1 MKKLLS
7 YILVLALSLPLMAQ
21 ETQEVEVIKK
31 DGKTTVKVDGK
42 EVKGGKVKI
51 VRQHD
56 QGDMKAWKQRGD
68 MRRGGMDMRDKRMMM
83 AKRKKMQKKRF
94 WRSAVRVVVIGG
106 VAYYIGYTQGQKHEH
121 KRGWNKKPPMGDRK

>member
-42 EVKGGKVKI
+42 EVKDGKVKI
-51 VRQHD
+51 VRQHQKGD
-56 QGDMKAWKQRGD
+56 WNRGDMKRGD
-68 MRRGGMDMRDKRMMM
+68 M
-83 AKRKKMQKKRF
+83 AKRKEMRKKRF
-94 WRSAVRVVVIGG
+94 WRSVVRVVVIGG
-106 VAYYIGYTQGQKHEH
+106 VAYYIGYTQGQKNNH
-121 KRGWNKKPPMGDRK
+121 KHKHGWNKPMPRGEK

>member
-42 EVKGGKVKI
+42 EVKDGKVKI
-51 VRQHD
+51 VRQHQKGD
-56 QGDMKAWKQRGD
+56 WNRGDMKRGD
-68 MRRGGMDMRDKRMMM
+68 M
-83 AKRKKMQKKRF
+83 AKRKEMRKKRF
-94 WRSAVRVVVIGG
+94 WRSAIRVVVIGG
-106 VAYYIGYTQGQKHEH
+106 VAYYIGYTQGQKNNH
-121 KRGWNKKPPMGDRK
+121 KHKHGWNKPMPRGEK

>member
-51 VRQHD
+51 VRQHQKGD
-56 QGDMKAWKQRGD
+56 WNRGDMKRGD
-68 MRRGGMDMRDKRMMM
+68 M
-83 AKRKKMQKKRF
+83 AKRKEMRKKRF
-94 WRSAVRVVVIGG
+94 WRSVVRVVVIGG
-106 VAYYIGYTQGQKHEH
+106 VAYYIGYTQGQKNNH
-121 KRGWNKKPPMGDRK
+121 KHKHGWNKPMPRGEK